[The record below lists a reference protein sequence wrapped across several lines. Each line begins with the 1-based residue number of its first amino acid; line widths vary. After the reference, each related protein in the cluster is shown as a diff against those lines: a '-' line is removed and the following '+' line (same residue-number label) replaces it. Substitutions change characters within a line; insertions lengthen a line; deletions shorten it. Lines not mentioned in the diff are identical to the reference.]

1 MELNAT
7 HHQAKSVGFVEA
19 AKWLSREWPAISW
32 LVVLSIGLALSE
44 GISVTLLIPALDSAA
59 MTGLFAKIPVLR
71 TLAAWLL
78 EVPDSYRLMLIAGL
92 LALAVTARGILQFGA
107 QYLTAIIPLRLQCA
121 IMARSYE
128 ALVDADLA
136 YMRERNAGDLQVLL
150 YDQPQRAAAVFN
162 GLLSVL
168 VSIATIV
175 LFAVLMLLV
184 AWQMTL
190 AALVFVAV
198 AHFIM
203 KTVSGPWF
211 AWAGE
216 RLTEVLSNLKS
227 GLTETIA
234 ALVLIKLRS
243 AETIMKRRFQET
255 TKQYRHVE
263 ARRHLFTELQSPVL
277 TTISGLFICCMLVL
291 AMILYG
297 AGDRSWTGL
306 FILFILCLYRLLAP
320 ANRLIAA
327 QGIIANNLNA
337 FADTEAFITDAERS
351 RLPNGAEPF
360 TRLQALLRLEAA
372 SLIYEANRGAALDG
386 VDLEVRR
393 GEIIALVGISGA
405 GKSSVLTL
413 LMRLR
418 DPSSGRVVVDDIDLR
433 NYDVTTWR
441 RRVSIVS
448 QDIVLFNDSVR
459 NNLCFGLQDVPD
471 ATLWAALRDASAEE
485 FVRDLPE
492 GLDTQLGD
500 LGRKLSGGQRQRL
513 ALARALVADP
523 DLLILDEAT
532 SQLDSITEASIQH
545 TIDVARGRRSVLIV
559 AHRLSTVRNADRIYV
574 LDQGRVVEQGTHAE
588 LQATGGQ
595 YRRFFELQTIGLVP
609 DVPS

>member
-1 MELNAT
+1 
-7 HHQAKSVGFVEA
+7 
-19 AKWLSREWPAISW
+19 
-32 LVVLSIGLALSE
+32 
-44 GISVTLLIPALDSAA
+44 
-59 MTGLFAKIPVLR
+59 
-71 TLAAWLL
+71 
-78 EVPDSYRLMLIAGL
+78 
-92 LALAVTARGILQFGA
+92 
-107 QYLTAIIPLRLQCA
+107 
-121 IMARSYE
+121 
-128 ALVDADLA
+128 
-136 YMRERNAGDLQVLL
+136 
-150 YDQPQRAAAVFN
+150 
-162 GLLSVL
+162 
-168 VSIATIV
+168 
-175 LFAVLMLLV
+175 
-184 AWQMTL
+184 
-190 AALVFVAV
+190 
-198 AHFIM
+198 
-203 KTVSGPWF
+203 
-211 AWAGE
+211 
-216 RLTEVLSNLKS
+216 
-227 GLTETIA
+227 
-234 ALVLIKLRS
+234 
-243 AETIMKRRFQET
+243 
-255 TKQYRHVE
+255 
-263 ARRHLFTELQSPVL
+263 
-277 TTISGLFICCMLVL
+277 
-291 AMILYG
+291 
-297 AGDRSWTGL
+297 
-306 FILFILCLYRLLAP
+306 
-320 ANRLIAA
+320 
-327 QGIIANNLNA
+327 
-337 FADTEAFITDAERS
+337 
-351 RLPNGAEPF
+351 
-360 TRLQALLRLEAA
+360 
-372 SLIYEANRGAALDG
+372 LIYEANRGAALDG